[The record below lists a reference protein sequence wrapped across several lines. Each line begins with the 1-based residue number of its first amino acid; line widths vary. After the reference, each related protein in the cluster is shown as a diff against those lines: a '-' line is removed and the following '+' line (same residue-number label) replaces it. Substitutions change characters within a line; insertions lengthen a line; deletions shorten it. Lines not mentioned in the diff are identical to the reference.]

1 MSDQE
6 KTKFLIEQLAAK
18 FAIDGQ
24 NVNDYLEGVLHANYE
39 PYWRY
44 IALDALLG
52 LQQPKTDIP
61 DEMVFITYHQITEL
75 YFKLILHEL
84 NQIKAASID
93 IDRFVDKIIRIRRY
107 LNNLIASFDIMIDG
121 MEKEQ
126 FLKFRMALLPASGFQ
141 SAQFRM
147 IEMAFTDMK
156 NLAIQTTR
164 EGLASASLEEQYN
177 AIYWKQGAMDT
188 TTEKKTL
195 TLTQF
200 EENYQEQFL
209 AWAKTW
215 QTCNLYQIAKK
226 MMANGI
232 LTDRLKSEFRLLD
245 TCLNVNWRLSHYRSA
260 VRYLS
265 NGIGNADVRATGGT
279 NWQKFLPPKFQKI
292 VSFPE
297 LWTDTE
303 LAEWGKSWVDEQ
315 IG

>member
-6 KTKFLIEQLAAK
+6 KTKFLIEQLTAK

-84 NQIKAASID
+84 NQIRDDAMD
-93 IDRFVDKIIRIRRY
+93 TDCFVDKIIRIRRY

-121 MEKEQ
+121 MEKGQ

-141 SAQFRM
+141 SVQFRM

-156 NLAIQTTR
+156 NLVVQTKR
-164 EGLASASLEEQYN
+164 EGIVNASLEEQYN
-177 AIYWKQGAMDT
+177 VIYWKQGAMDMAND
-188 TTEKKTL
+188 KKTL

-200 EENYQEQFL
+200 EKHYQKELL
-209 AWAKTW
+209 AWAKAC
-215 QTCNLYQIAKK
+215 QTCNLYQIVQK
-226 MMANGI
+226 MIANGT
-232 LTDRLKSEFRLLD
+232 LSEKLKSELRLLD

-265 NGIGNADVRATGGT
+265 NGNNNSDVRGTGGT

-292 VSFPE
+292 VYFPE
-297 LWTDTE
+297 LWNDHE